1 MGSLSV
7 QIFSA
12 IYLIVLII
20 IYFSKKRI
28 NSIEN
33 KIFSSLIIT
42 NLIGVILDLISTS
55 TALYMKDAIWLN
67 IVSKFYL
74 VYLITW
80 LLIFS
85 LYVYYISTTTK
96 KNKKENKIYYKLKK
110 FIIALELYNYLF
122 KLSKLSQTTHD
133 PAIFFLLCL
142 DT

>member
-80 LLIFS
+80 LLIFT

-96 KNKKENKIYYKLKK
+96 KNKKENKKIYNHY
-110 FIIALELYNYLF
+110 
-122 KLSKLSQTTHD
+122 
-133 PAIFFLLCL
+133 
-142 DT
+142 

>member
-55 TALYMKDAIWLN
+55 TAL
-67 IVSKFYL
+67 SS
-74 VYLITW
+74 
-80 LLIFS
+80 IFS
-85 LYVYYISTTTK
+85 
-96 KNKKENKIYYKLKK
+96 N
-110 FIIALELYNYLF
+110 
-122 KLSKLSQTTHD
+122 
-133 PAIFFLLCL
+133 
-142 DT
+142 

>member
-80 LLIFS
+80 LLIFT

-96 KNKKENKIYYKLKK
+96 KNKKENKMYYKLKK
-110 FIIALELYNYLF
+110 YIIIIDFIISTLVLILPLHN
-122 KLSKLSQTTHD
+122 
-133 PAIFFLLCL
+133 
-142 DT
+142 

>member
-42 NLIGVILDLISTS
+42 NLIAVILDLISNS
-55 TALYMKDAIWLN
+55 T
-67 IVSKFYL
+67 
-74 VYLITW
+74 
-80 LLIFS
+80 
-85 LYVYYISTTTK
+85 
-96 KNKKENKIYYKLKK
+96 
-110 FIIALELYNYLF
+110 ELY
-122 KLSKLSQTTHD
+122 KK
-133 PAIFFLLCL
+133 
-142 DT
+142 

>member
-42 NLIGVILDLISTS
+42 NLIGVILDLI
-55 TALYMKDAIWLN
+55 I
-67 IVSKFYL
+67 
-74 VYLITW
+74 
-80 LLIFS
+80 
-85 LYVYYISTTTK
+85 
-96 KNKKENKIYYKLKK
+96 
-110 FIIALELYNYLF
+110 
-122 KLSKLSQTTHD
+122 
-133 PAIFFLLCL
+133 
-142 DT
+142 

>member
-12 IYLIVLII
+12 IYVIVLII

-55 TALYMKDAIWLN
+55 TALYMKDAVWLN

-80 LLIFS
+80 LLIFT

-96 KNKKENKIYYKLKK
+96 KNKKENKVQCLPGILSEDPALYYY
-110 FIIALELYNYLF
+110 EYMDT
-122 KLSKLSQTTHD
+122 SKLNSNRSNTTQKEKNRR
-133 PAIFFLLCL
+133 
-142 DT
+142 